1 MENKTVENKILD
13 MARRYAMI
21 SPGDTVTVALSG
33 GADSVALLYGL
44 YLLRGK
50 LKIELKAFHY
60 NHGIRGAESDRDA
73 SFCRSLCDMLDIP
86 LTTACG
92 RVQAGKKGLEAA
104 AREARYR
111 EFEGC
116 AGKVATAHTA
126 NDNAETVL
134 MHLVR
139 GTGLKGLGGIAPIR
153 GNIIRPMLGVTRQE
167 VLEFLQENFLRHV
180 EDSSNASDDFFRNRL
195 RHHVMPLLYDENPKL
210 AENLSAMAM
219 RLRLDEEAL
228 ASMTPEGDSLSVS
241 ELRQLHPALRYRCL
255 EQFLRRCGVKE
266 PEADHIALTEKLVF
280 SDKPSARADLPG
292 GVTIARNY
300 DSLERIRVESALPV
314 TLLPCPGSV
323 NLPQLELTVSCGE
336 CTNPVLTVDA
346 FTVAAEGKIFL
357 RSRQSGDEIRL
368 SGGTKSLKKLFIDRK
383 IPASQRNLIPVVC
396 DDRGILGVWGIG
408 ANLDRVGSGVTIT
421 FAHTPNDRNK

>member
-1 MENKTVENKILD
+1 MENKTVENKILH
-13 MARRYAMI
+13 MIRRYNMV

-50 LKIELKAFHY
+50 LEIGLEAFHY
-60 NHGIRGAESDRDA
+60 NHGIRGAEARRDE
-73 SFCRSLCDMLDIP
+73 SFCRSLCDMLDIR
-86 LTTACG
+86 LTTGYG
-92 RVQAGKKGLEAA
+92 RVQPGEKGLEAA

-116 AGKVATAHTA
+116 IGKVATAHTA

-134 MHLVR
+134 MHMVR
-139 GTGLKGLGGIAPIR
+139 GTGLKGLGGIAPVR
-153 GNIIRPMLGVTRQE
+153 GKIIRPMLEVTRQE

-195 RHHVMPLLYDENPKL
+195 RHHVMPLLYDENPRL

-219 RLRLDEEAL
+219 RLRADEEAL
-228 ASMTPEGDSLSVS
+228 ASMTPERDSLSVS
-241 ELRQLHPALRYRCL
+241 ELRRLHPALRYRCL
-255 EQFLRRCGVKE
+255 EQFLHRCGVKE
-266 PEADHIALTEKLVF
+266 PEADHIALAEKLVF

-292 GVTIARNY
+292 GVTVARNY
-300 DSLERIRVESALPV
+300 DSLEWLREEGFLPA
-314 TLLPCPGSV
+314 TPLSCPGSV
-323 NLPQLELTVSCGE
+323 YLPQLELAVSCVESGDS
-336 CTNPVLTVDA
+336 VLTVDA
-346 FTVAAEGKIFL
+346 FTVVAEGPIFL

-368 SGGTKSLKKLFIDRK
+368 SGGTKTLKKLFIDRK
-383 IPASQRNLIPVVC
+383 IPAFQRNRIPVVC
-396 DDRGILGVWGIG
+396 DDRGVLGVWGIG
-408 ANLDRVGSGVTIT
+408 ANLDRVGPGVKIT